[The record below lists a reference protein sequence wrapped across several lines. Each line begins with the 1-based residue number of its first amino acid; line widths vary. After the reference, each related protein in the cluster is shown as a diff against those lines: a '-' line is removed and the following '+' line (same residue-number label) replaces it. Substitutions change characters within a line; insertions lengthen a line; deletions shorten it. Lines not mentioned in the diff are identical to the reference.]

1 MRNQAIINDIEKRVQ
16 EMSNFNYHNPQR
28 IATIQLLDE
37 IANTIDFQQKQVN
50 YAYKSIEWY
59 NQQFG
64 MKATTKLRFDNWQIK
79 KAALTRLQSRYKKT
93 LEILTTTI

>member
-1 MRNQAIINDIEKRVQ
+1 MRNQAIINDIEKRAK
-16 EMSNFNYHNPQR
+16 EMSNFNYHNPHR

-37 IANTIDFQQKQVN
+37 IASSIDFQQKQVN
-50 YAYKSIEWY
+50 YAYKSIEY
-59 NQQFG
+59 FSQFG
-64 MKATTKLRFDNWQIK
+64 MPATTRMKYDNWQIK